1 MIPPT
6 LDESTL
12 GRFILLRANRST
24 ALCPPRASNGKED
37 I

>member
-1 MIPPT
+1 MIPPP